1 MSIIYISSISLYKYL
16 FYFILISFI
25 SYTYQTIQ
33 TSNIQQAIAIPIQ
46 PNQTINTLFSRQQ
59 FLYLNDIQFYYQNTL
74 LDKSHFEISE
84 DNKEIFSNNNI
95 NDNKNGLEG
104 FQLINREEQN
114 IYNCSFSSKISNI
127 KNHLIWLDVLNIVQ
141 QGKYFFGING
151 KNKDRFTCFTLNQN
165 GIIYLKTNDSAIRV
179 SRIFEGNE
187 NVLLAIDS
195 EYANLFQINILIENN
210 VLKSSIKEKKLD
222 FTQNINYR
230 KIKNLKLRDNHLIMV
245 MNDKVIIFIK
255 NEEVWEYIY
264 QIYQSYNDCESTGKY
279 LICMQGNQ
287 LEFFNID
294 TFQNYVF
301 EINTFYPWRPDYY
314 FYKLI
319 KVQKANDIG
328 HNIGIQI
335 VYINQDNSLNI
346 KEIILDISENELIKI
361 EQLELIKEINIPLIA
376 NEINIQYFVANND
389 LTSYFWYN
397 QTHTKYYI
405 YNYESVNNHHLFTLD
420 LPNEGIIPFIHHIF
434 SFNTNKNEFAL
445 IIEGTEHLSYLI
457 YGEVWPNQT
466 LNCTFF
472 KEGIIIQKITYN
484 QPSSPVIQTTFFHV
498 FKQTDFKQK
507 YNIYIKIFLSILGI
521 IFASIIC
528 LSFGYYI
535 FYCKSTTKKKNEE
548 VNYQMV
554 DKVSN
559 KSNKKVDKKSKS
571 TLDSKRSTE
580 VNFVMFD
587 KPL

>member
-1 MSIIYISSISLYKYL
+1 MSIIYILPLSLYKYL
-16 FYFILISFI
+16 FYSILISLI

-33 TSNIQQAIAIPIQ
+33 TSNVQRAIAIPIQ
-46 PNQTINTLFSRQQ
+46 PNQTINTLFTRQH
-59 FLYLNDIQFYYQNTL
+59 FLYLDDIQFYYQNTL

-84 DNKEIFSNNNI
+84 DNKEIFLNNNI
-95 NDNKNGLEG
+95 NDNKNGFEG
-104 FQLINREEQN
+104 FQLINEEN

-127 KNHLIWLDVLNIVQ
+127 KNHLIWLDVFNIVQ

-151 KNKDRFTCFTLNQN
+151 KNRDHLTCFTLNQN
-165 GIIYLKTNDSAIRV
+165 GIIYLTTNDSAIRV

-187 NVLLAIDS
+187 NVLLAING
-195 EYANLFQINILIENN
+195 EYTNLFQINRLIENN
-210 VLKSSIKEKKLD
+210 VLKSFIKGKELD

-230 KIKNLKLRDNHLIMV
+230 KIKNLKLRGNYLIMI

-264 QIYQSYNDCESTGKY
+264 QIYQSYNDCESTEKY
-279 LICMQGNQ
+279 LICMQSNQ
-287 LEFFNID
+287 LEFFNIE
-294 TFQNYVF
+294 TFQNYAF
-301 EINTFYPWRPDYY
+301 EINSLYPWKPDYY
-314 FYKLI
+314 VYKLI
-319 KVQKANDIG
+319 KVQKANSIG

-335 VYINQDNSLNI
+335 IYINQNNSLNI
-346 KEIILDISENELIKI
+346 KEIILDTSENDFI
-361 EQLELIKEINIPLIA
+361 ETEQFELIKEINIPLIA
-376 NEINIQYFVANND
+376 NETNIQYFDANSD

-397 QTHTKYYI
+397 QTHNKYYI
-405 YNYESVNNHHLFTLD
+405 YNYESDNNHHLFTLD

-434 SFNTNKNEFAL
+434 TFDTNKNEFAF

-472 KEGIIIQKITYN
+472 KEGIITQKIIVN
-484 QPSSPVIQTTFFHV
+484 QPSFPVIQTTFFHV

-507 YNIYIKIFLSILGI
+507 YNIYKKIFLSILGI
-521 IFASIIC
+521 VFASIIG
-528 LSFGYYI
+528 LSVGYCI
-535 FYCKSTTKKKNEE
+535 FYCKRTTKKKNKE

-554 DKVSN
+554 GKVSN
-559 KSNKKVDKKSKS
+559 KSNKKVDTKSKS

-580 VNFVMFD
+580 DNYVMFD